1 MSGQVRRRCTHSTCP
16 MSTLSVH
23 QVLLGAY
30 GLAVLL
36 TVLLVT
42 GRLGWCAILAVRA
55 RRIRVA
61 ALAVAGMVCV
71 AVLLASVLA
80 WWFLLGVSHRQKD
93 VGDTYAVMAGTGIP
107 YISGVLRPVAA
118 GRSISVAAPARCR
131 RKIEPAGSPNH
142 HQALQPR
149 DSDIACGHRLLRSRG
164 RHCRHPVAP
173 SSAAGRAGFEH
184 AAPATGCHGLACGD
198 CRCHRC
204 SRAAGPARL
213 SASAA
218 PGWTMTVKAMS
229 SSTASLS
236 PDSVWQGTRK
246 KLRAPGRDRKPPA
259 NVRFRPSSQT
269 AATIT

>member
-1 MSGQVRRRCTHSTCP
+1 

-107 YISGVLRPVAA
+107 LFLASFGLWRLAAAFQSRLRPGAAEKLSPPAARTTTKRSSRVIAILLAAIVFCVA
-118 GRSISVAAPARCR
+118 VAV
-131 RKIEPAGSPNH
+131 
-142 HQALQPR
+142 
-149 DSDIACGHRLLRSRG
+149 IAAILWL
-164 RHCRHPVAP
+164 PVA
-173 SSAAGRAGFEH
+173 
-184 AAPATGCHGLACGD
+184 LL
-198 CRCHRC
+198 
-204 SRAAGPARL
+204 AGPASSMLPRPL
-213 SASAA
+213 AA
-218 PGWTMTVKAMS
+218 M
-229 SSTASLS
+229 
-236 PDSVWQGTRK
+236 VW
-246 KLRAPGRDRKPPA
+246 LAAIAAVIAVPGRLARHVYRLRRPPA
-259 NVRFRPSSQT
+259 GP
-269 AATIT
+269 